1 MTPIKSARCHETA
14 SDDPISRIPYQNP
27 TTPENPISKHYDYV
41 PYHIIYRTI
50 DTHYPLVNWH
60 SYGKITTIKEV
71 PLWQFNIAVEIII
84 LNWKIHVILA
94 IFSSKLLTRDWNPIK
109 NPIESPHFPGF
120 SHGFP
125 GFSYDFLWFP
135 MISYGNSPESMA
147 FCFSPSPMIFP
158 DRWCKSTTTGNWTT
172 SRVPGPR
179 RHLAELSRDL
189 HPPRR
194 TRTPPRGAVSRPGG
208 GRGPRWPSD
217 RKVAKS
223 GKNRWFIVI

>member
-1 MTPIKSARCHETA
+1 MKEHQM
-14 SDDPISRIPYQNP
+14 IPYQESHIKIP
-27 TTPENPISKHYDYV
+27 LHPKIPYQSIMIMYDTLR
-41 PYHIIYRTI
+41 YHIIYRTI

-125 GFSYDFLWFP
+125 LVFLRFP
-135 MISYGNSPESMA
+135 MEIPPNLWPNLFLPHSHDLPINCS
-147 FCFSPSPMIFP
+147 
-158 DRWCKSTTTGNWTT
+158 CKSTTTGLY
-172 SRVPGPR
+172 RPCPGSP
-179 RHLAELSRDL
+179 HLAELSRDL

-194 TRTPPRGAVSRPGG
+194 TTPPRGSVSRPGG